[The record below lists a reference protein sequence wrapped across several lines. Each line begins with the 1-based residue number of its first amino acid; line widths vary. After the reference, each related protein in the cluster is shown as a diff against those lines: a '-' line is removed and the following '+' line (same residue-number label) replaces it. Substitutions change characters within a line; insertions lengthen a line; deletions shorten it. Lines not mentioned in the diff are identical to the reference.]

1 MSRSEKL
8 TVSAAPYLKEDVF
21 IQTAM
26 RDVMIALL
34 PVTLVAVYFYRAYA
48 VMMVAVCM
56 ITAALTEVVFRK
68 FRGKKATLHDGSA
81 LLTGLF
87 VALLYQATAPP
98 VSAILATVL
107 AVGVAKEL
115 VGGLGMNRF
124 NPAMYGRVYM
134 IFLAPL
140 LPGTA
145 FGSPSLGQWTVDVL
159 SQASPLAMLGGGMEM
174 PGYLQMFLGY
184 PGGAL
189 SESSPLA
196 LLAGGAYLHMK
207 GHIRLRVP
215 LAIFAT
221 VFVLAMVTGQ
231 DPIYHLLSGGLM
243 MGAIFMA
250 TDWVTAPITASGR
263 LIFAVCIGFLVM
275 VFRVLLPTTEGVAF
289 SILIMNAFV
298 PIIDKSTRHYA
309 FLEPKEA

>member
-1 MSRSEKL
+1 MSQSGKL
-8 TVSAAPYLKEDVF
+8 PVSAAPYLKED
-21 IQTAM
+21 ISISTAM
-26 RDVMIALL
+26 RDVMIALV
-34 PVTLVAVYFYRAYA
+34 PITLVAVYFYRAYA
-48 VMMVAVCM
+48 VLMVAVCM

-68 FRGKKATLHDGSA
+68 IRGKKATLHDGSA

-87 VALLYQATAPP
+87 VALLYQATASP
-98 VSAILATVL
+98 VSAMLATVL

-115 VGGLGMNRF
+115 SGGLGMNRF
-124 NPAMYGRVYM
+124 NPALFGRVCM

-140 LPGTA
+140 LAGLTM
-145 FGSPSLGQWTVDVL
+145 GSPSLGTVDVV
-159 SQASPLAMLGGGMEM
+159 SQASPLALLGGGMQM
-174 PGYLQMFLGY
+174 PGYLTMFTAF

-196 LLAGGAYLHMK
+196 LLAGGAYLYYR

-215 LAIFAT
+215 LTIFAT
-221 VFVLAMVTGQ
+221 VAVLALLTGQ

-243 MGAIFMA
+243 IGAIFMA
-250 TDWVTAPITASGR
+250 TDWVTAPITVSGR
-263 LIFAVCIGFLVM
+263 MIFAVCIGALVM
-275 VFRVLLPTTEGVAF
+275 AFRVFLPPTEGVAF

-298 PIIDKSTRHYA
+298 PIIDRATRHYA

>member
-1 MSRSEKL
+1 MSQTGKL
-8 TVSAAPYLKEDVF
+8 PVSAAPYLKEDVF

-68 FRGKKATLHDGSA
+68 FRGKKATLNDGSA

-87 VALLYQATAPP
+87 VALLYQPTASP
-98 VSAILATVL
+98 VSAIFATIL

-115 VGGLGMNRF
+115 AGGLGMNRF
-124 NPAMYGRVYM
+124 NPALFGRVCM
-134 IFLAPL
+134 IFLAPFFAGL
-140 LPGTA
+140 A
-145 FGSPSLGQWTVDVL
+145 FGSPSLGTMDVV
-159 SQASPLAMLGGGMEM
+159 SQASPLAMLGGGMQM
-174 PGYLQMFLGY
+174 PSYLQMFLAF

-196 LLAGGAYLHMK
+196 LLAGGGYLYMK

-215 LAIFAT
+215 LAIFGT
-221 VFVLAMVTGQ
+221 VFVMALVTGQ

-243 MGAIFMA
+243 IGAIFMA
-250 TDWVTAPITASGR
+250 TDWVSAPITVSGR
-263 LIFAVCIGFLVM
+263 MIFAIGIGFLVM
-275 VFRVLLPTTEGVAF
+275 LFRVFLPTTEGVAF

-298 PIIDKSTRHYA
+298 PIIDKATRHYA

>member
-1 MSRSEKL
+1 MSQTGKL
-8 TVSAAPYLKEDVF
+8 PVSAAPYLKEDVF

-48 VMMVAVCM
+48 VMLVVVCM
-56 ITAALTEVVFRK
+56 ATAALTEVVFRMI
-68 FRGKKATLHDGSA
+68 RGKKATLHDGSA

-87 VALLYQATAPP
+87 VALLYQATASP
-98 VSAILATVL
+98 VSAILATIL

-115 VGGLGMNRF
+115 SGGLGMNRF
-124 NPAMYGRVYM
+124 NPALFGRVCM

-140 LPGTA
+140 LAGLA
-145 FGSPSLGQWTVDVL
+145 FGSPNLGTIDIV
-159 SQASPLAMLGGGMEM
+159 SQASPLAMLGGGMQM
-174 PGYLQMFLGY
+174 PGYLRMFLAY

-196 LLAGGAYLHMK
+196 LLAGGGYLFMK

-221 VFVLAMVTGQ
+221 VFVMALVTGQ

-243 MGAIFMA
+243 LGAIFMA
-250 TDWVTAPITASGR
+250 TDWVSAPITVSGR
-263 LIFAVCIGFLVM
+263 MIFAVGIGFLVM
-275 VFRVLLPTTEGVAF
+275 LFRVFLPTTEGVAF

-298 PIIDKSTRHYA
+298 PIIDKATRHYA

>member
-1 MSRSEKL
+1 MSQPGKL
-8 TVSAAPYLKEDVF
+8 PVSAAPYLKED
-21 IQTAM
+21 ISIHTAM

-34 PVTLVAVYFYRAYA
+34 PVTLVSVYFYRAYA

-56 ITAALTEVVFRK
+56 ITAALTEIVFRK
-68 FRGKKATLHDGSA
+68 IRGKKATLHDGSA

-87 VALLYQATAPP
+87 VALLYQATASP
-98 VSAILATVL
+98 VSAILATIL
-107 AVGVAKEL
+107 AVGVAREL
-115 VGGLGMNRF
+115 SGGLGMNRF
-124 NPAMYGRVYM
+124 NPALFGRVCM

-140 LPGTA
+140 LAGLA
-145 FGSPSLGQWTVDVL
+145 IGSPNLGTVDVV
-159 SQASPLAMLGGGMEM
+159 SQASPLALLGGGMEM
-174 PGYLQMFLGY
+174 PSYLRMFLAF

-196 LLAGGAYLHMK
+196 LLVGGGYLYMR

-215 LAIFAT
+215 LTIFAT
-221 VFVLAMVTGQ
+221 VFILALVTGQ
-231 DPIYHLLSGGLM
+231 DPLYHLLSGGIM
-243 MGAIFMA
+243 IGALFMA

-263 LIFAVCIGFLVM
+263 VIFAVGIGVLVM
-275 VFRVLLPTTEGVAF
+275 FFRVLLPPTEGVAF

-298 PIIDKSTRHYA
+298 PIIDKATRHYA

>member
-1 MSRSEKL
+1 MSQTGKL
-8 TVSAAPYLKEDVF
+8 PVSAAPYLKEDVF

-48 VMMVAVCM
+48 VMMVVVCM
-56 ITAALTEVVFRK
+56 VTAALTEVVFRK
-68 FRGKKATLHDGSA
+68 IRGKKATLHDGSA

-87 VALLYQATAPP
+87 VALLYQATASP
-98 VSAILATVL
+98 VSAILATIL

-115 VGGLGMNRF
+115 SGGLGMNRF
-124 NPAMYGRVYM
+124 NPALFGRVCM

-140 LPGTA
+140 LAGLA
-145 FGSPSLGQWTVDVL
+145 FGSPNLGTVDVV
-159 SQASPLAMLGGGMEM
+159 SQASPLAMLGGGMQM
-174 PGYLQMFLGY
+174 PGYLRMFLAY

-196 LLAGGAYLHMK
+196 LLAGGGYLFMK

-221 VFVLAMVTGQ
+221 VFVMALVTGQ

-243 MGAIFMA
+243 IGAIFMA
-250 TDWVTAPITASGR
+250 TDWVSAPITVSGR
-263 LIFAVCIGFLVM
+263 MIFAVGIGFLVM
-275 VFRVLLPTTEGVAF
+275 VFRVFLPTTEGVAF

-298 PIIDKSTRHYA
+298 PIIDKATRHYA